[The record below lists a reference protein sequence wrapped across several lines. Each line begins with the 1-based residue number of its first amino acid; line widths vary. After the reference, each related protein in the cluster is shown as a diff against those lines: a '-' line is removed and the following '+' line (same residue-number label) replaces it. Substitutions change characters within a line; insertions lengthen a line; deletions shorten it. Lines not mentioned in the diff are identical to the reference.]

1 MAHEGPLG
9 VPRPGV
15 VCRQHIIFE
24 LDESLRDPEKDTLEN
39 NLESAIDFH
48 VTVEEGISFG
58 DGATTDVRINTQ
70 QSTIE
75 NEEFEE
81 VRQALIV
88 EGHSPSG
95 WRIGDV

>member
-1 MAHEGPLG
+1 MPHQGPLG

-24 LDESLRDPEKDTLEN
+24 LDESLRESEKDTLEN
-39 NLESAIDFH
+39 NLESSIDFP
-48 VTVEEGISFG
+48 VSVEEGISFSE
-58 DGATTDVRINTQ
+58 GATTDVRINTQ

-75 NEEFEE
+75 NEEFND
-81 VRQALIV
+81 VRDELITL
-88 EGHSPSG
+88 GHSPSG